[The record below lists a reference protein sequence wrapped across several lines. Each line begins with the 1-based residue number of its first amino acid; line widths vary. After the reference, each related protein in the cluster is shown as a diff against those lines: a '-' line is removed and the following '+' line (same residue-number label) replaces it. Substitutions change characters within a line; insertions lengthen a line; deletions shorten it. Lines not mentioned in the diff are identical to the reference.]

1 MTMPLSSAKKA
12 QSVVKDVIEHIST
25 DRWSC
30 APTSK
35 IEAEGPEIVFVDE
48 ATVWSLIL
56 LLLFLLAPVFSHLS
70 RKKMA

>member
-48 ATVWSLIL
+48 ATVWSLIHCSC
-56 LLLFLLAPVFSHLS
+56 FY
-70 RKKMA
+70 